1 MTSPNDRHRAFA
13 DALQQL
19 YIRYPLP
26 RSKYQMVEMRWQ
38 QERNTAY
45 RNALRGSEF
54 YQIKMFAVKVPSDSL
69 AAVYNLIY
77 G

>member
-1 MTSPNDRHRAFA
+1 MTSPEDRHKAFA

-19 YIRYPLP
+19 YARYPLP
-26 RSKYQMVEMRWQ
+26 RSKYQMVEMRWH

-54 YQIKMFAVKVPSDSL
+54 YQIKVFAVKVPSDSL
-69 AAVYNLIY
+69 MAVYNLIY